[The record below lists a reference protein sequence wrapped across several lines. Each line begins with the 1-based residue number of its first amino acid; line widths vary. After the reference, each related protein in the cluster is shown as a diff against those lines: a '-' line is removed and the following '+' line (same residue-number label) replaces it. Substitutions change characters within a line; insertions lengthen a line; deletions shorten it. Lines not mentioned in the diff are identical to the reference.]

1 MKRISPARPLAGGLL
16 STLALVL
23 LSAAGLGLNAPP
35 ARATLTPARTW
46 KEIQAPALTW
56 KKPAPEVVK
65 LKNGATLY
73 LMEDHRLPLVN
84 FYGLVRTG
92 SIYDPE
98 GKNGTAALT
107 GTMLRTGG
115 TLKHT
120 WAQVDDLVD
129 QLGMGI
135 STGIGSESAN
145 ASFNVL
151 SENLAPALNLL
162 FEMLREP
169 AFDPDKLALAKEKQ
183 KEGIRRQNDN
193 PVQIAI
199 REFRTMLWGAD
210 NPRGFNPT
218 FKTVDAITRADLVAF
233 HDKYYVPGN
242 MILGVS
248 GDFNRKTIV
257 ALVEKAMGAWPNKTV
272 SWPKVP
278 DAVLTREHALYLADK
293 ESATQST
300 ILIGRLSAKEGDPDQ
315 AALEVMDN
323 ILGSGGFTSRIT
335 QSVRNDRGLAYAAG
349 SGLNIGRMA
358 PGTQLIYAIS
368 KGESTHEALDVMMKE
383 VERIRQEPVTAE
395 ELQRSRSALVNSA
408 VFDYDSPEKVLS
420 NSLDLGYYGLPQDLP
435 ERRLQQLGKVS
446 ADDVKRVAGLYLDP
460 KTLQVMV
467 AGSAK
472 KFDKPLDDFGP
483 VKNIQLKDPTLP

>member
-1 MKRISPARPLAGGLL
+1 MTKHPVARRIAALALLAAPLLTAAFTASPAG
-16 STLALVL
+16 
-23 LSAAGLGLNAPP
+23 
-35 ARATLTPARTW
+35 ATLTPVRSW
-46 KEIQAPALTW
+46 KEIQAPVLNW

-92 SIYDPE
+92 SIYDPP
-98 GKNGTAALT
+98 GKNGTASLV

-115 TLKHT
+115 TLKHP
-120 WAQVDDLVD
+120 WAQVDDMVD
-129 QLGMGI
+129 QLGMGVT
-135 STGIGSESAN
+135 TGVGSESAN

-151 SENLAPALNLL
+151 SENLGPALNLL

-169 AFDPDKLALAKEKQ
+169 AFDPEKLALAKEKQ
-183 KEGIRRQNDN
+183 KDGIRRQNDN

-210 NPRGFNPT
+210 NPRGFSPT
-218 FKTVDAITRADLVAF
+218 FKTVDAITREDLVAF
-233 HDKYYVPGN
+233 HGRYYAPNN

-248 GDFNRKTIV
+248 GDFNRKTVV
-257 ALVEKAMGAWPNKTV
+257 ALVEKAMGAWPNRTV
-272 SWPKVP
+272 TWPAVP
-278 DAVLTREHALYLADK
+278 EVPLTRANALYLADK

-335 QSVRNDRGLAYAAG
+335 QAVRNDRGLAYAAG

-368 KGESTHEALDVMMKE
+368 KGESTHEALDVMLKE
-383 VERIRQEPVTAE
+383 VERIRTDPVTPE
-395 ELQRSRSALVNSA
+395 ELQRARSALVNSA
-408 VFDYDSPEKVLS
+408 VFDYDSPDKVLS
-420 NSLDLGYYGLPQDLP
+420 NSLDLGYYGLSQDLP
-435 ERRLQQLGKVS
+435 AQRLAALGKVS

-472 KFDKPLDDFGP
+472 KFDKPLTDFGP
-483 VKNIQLKDPTLP
+483 VNNIQLKDPTLP

>member
-1 MKRISPARPLAGGLL
+1 MNPLKNPGARLRLGTAALLLLGLAGP
-16 STLALVL
+16 
-23 LSAAGLGLNAPP
+23 AAA
-35 ARATLTPARTW
+35 AVTPARSW
-46 KEIQAPALTW
+46 KEIQAPPLTW
-56 KKPAPEVVK
+56 KKPAPEMVK

-92 SIYDPE
+92 SIYDPP
-98 GKNGTAALT
+98 GKNGTASLT
-107 GTMLRTGG
+107 GTLLRTGG
-115 TLKHT
+115 TLKHG
-120 WAQVDDLVD
+120 WADVDDMVD
-129 QLGMGI
+129 RLGMGVA
-135 STGIGSESAN
+135 TGVGSESGN

-169 AFDPDKLALAKEKQ
+169 AFDPEKLALAKEKQ
-183 KEGIRRQNDN
+183 KDAIRRQNDN
-193 PVQIAI
+193 PVQIAV

-218 FKTVDAITRADLVAF
+218 FKSVDAITRDDLVAF
-233 HDKYYVPGN
+233 HQRYYVPSN

-257 ALVEKAMGAWPNKTV
+257 AQVEKAMGTWPNRPVTWPTV
-272 SWPKVP
+272 PEVP
-278 DAVLTREHALYLADK
+278 LTRDRALYLADK

-300 ILIGRLSAKEGDPDQ
+300 ILIGRLMVKEGDPDQ

-323 ILGSGGFTSRIT
+323 ILGAGGFTSRIT

-349 SGLNIGRMA
+349 SNLGLGRMA
-358 PGTQLIYAIS
+358 PGAQLIYAIS
-368 KGESTHEALDVMMKE
+368 KGESTHEALDVMLKE
-383 VERIRQEPVTAE
+383 VDRIRQEPVTAD
-395 ELQRSRSALVNSA
+395 ELTRSRSALVNSA
-408 VFDYDSPEKVLS
+408 VFDYDSPDKVLS
-420 NSLDLGYYGLPQDLP
+420 NSLDLGYYNLPQDLP
-435 ERRLQQLGKVS
+435 EKRLQALGKVS

-460 KTLQVMV
+460 KTLQILV

-472 KFDKPLDDFGP
+472 KFEKPLTDFGP
-483 VKNIQLKDPTLP
+483 LRTIELKDPTLP

>member
-1 MKRISPARPLAGGLL
+1 MIQKPLARTMAALLLVAGPGLAAAVSPAPAD
-16 STLALVL
+16 
-23 LSAAGLGLNAPP
+23 AA
-35 ARATLTPARTW
+35 LTPARNW
-46 KEIQAPALTW
+46 KDIQAPALVW
-56 KKPAPEVVK
+56 KKSAPEVVT

-92 SIYDPE
+92 SIYDPA
-98 GKNGTAALT
+98 GKNGTAALM

-115 TLKHT
+115 TLKHS
-120 WAQVDDLVD
+120 WSQVDDLVD
-129 QLGMGI
+129 RLGMGI
-135 STGIGSESAN
+135 STGVGSESAN

-151 SENLAPALNLL
+151 SENLSPALDLL

-169 AFDPDKLALAKEKQ
+169 AFDPDKLSLAKDKQ
-183 KEGIRRQNDN
+183 KEAIRRQNDN
-193 PVQIAI
+193 PVQIAV
-199 REFRTMLWGAD
+199 REFRSMLWGAD

-218 FKTVDAITRADLVAF
+218 FQTVDAITRADLVTF
-233 HDKYYVPGN
+233 HDRYYAPNN

-257 ALVEKAMGAWPNKTV
+257 AQVEKAMGAWPKKTV
-272 SWPKVP
+272 TWPNVP
-278 DAVLTREHALYLADK
+278 DVALTRENALYLADK

-368 KGESTHEALDVMMKE
+368 KGESTHEALEVMMNE
-383 VERIRQEPVTAE
+383 VDKIRAEPVTPE

-420 NSLDLGYYGLPQDLP
+420 NSLDLGYYGLSQDLP
-435 ERRLQQLGKVS
+435 EQRLQALGKVT
-446 ADDVKRVAGLYLDP
+446 AGDVKRVAGLYLDP
-460 KTLQVMV
+460 KTLQIMV

-472 KFDKPLDDFGP
+472 KFEKPLTDFGP
-483 VKNIQLKDPTLP
+483 VRNIQLKDPTLP

>member
-1 MKRISPARPLAGGLL
+1 MTKQPVARRIAA
-16 STLALVL
+16 LALLAAPL
-23 LSAAGLGLNAPP
+23 LTAAFTAPP
-35 ARATLTPARTW
+35 AGATLTPARSW
-46 KEIQAPALTW
+46 KDIQAPALSW

-92 SIYDPE
+92 SIYDPP
-98 GKNGTAALT
+98 GKNGTASLV

-115 TLKHT
+115 TLKHP
-120 WAQVDDLVD
+120 WAQVDDMVD
-129 QLGMGI
+129 QLGMGVT
-135 STGIGSESAN
+135 TGVGSESAN

-151 SENLAPALNLL
+151 SENLAPAMNLL

-169 AFDPDKLALAKEKQ
+169 AFDPEKLALAREKQ

-210 NPRGFNPT
+210 NPRGFSPT
-218 FKTVDAITRADLVAF
+218 FKTVDAITREDLVDF
-233 HDKYYVPGN
+233 HARYYAPNN

-248 GDFNRKTIV
+248 GDFNRKTVV
-257 ALVEKAMGAWPNKTV
+257 ALVEKAMGAWPNRSVT
-272 SWPKVP
+272 WPAVP
-278 DAVLTREHALYLADK
+278 EVPLTRANALYLADK

-300 ILIGRLSAKEGDPDQ
+300 ILIGRLSAKEGDADQ

-349 SGLNIGRMA
+349 SGLNLGRMA

-383 VERIRQEPVTAE
+383 VERIRTDPVTPA
-395 ELQRSRSALVNSA
+395 ELQRARSSLVNSA
-408 VFDYDSPEKVLS
+408 VFDYDSPDKVLA

-435 ERRLQQLGKVS
+435 AQRLAALGQVS
-446 ADDVKRVAGLYLDP
+446 AGDVKRVAGLYLDP
-460 KTLQVMV
+460 KTLQIMV

-472 KFDKPLDDFGP
+472 KFDKPLTDFGP
-483 VKNIQLKDPTLP
+483 VNNIQLKDPTLP

>member
-1 MKRISPARPLAGGLL
+1 MTKQPVARRIAA
-16 STLALVL
+16 LALLAAPL
-23 LSAAGLGLNAPP
+23 LTAAFTAPP
-35 ARATLTPARTW
+35 AGATLTPARSW
-46 KEIQAPALTW
+46 KDIQAPALSW

-92 SIYDPE
+92 SIYDPP
-98 GKNGTAALT
+98 GKNGTASLV

-115 TLKHT
+115 TLKHP
-120 WAQVDDLVD
+120 WAQVDDMVD
-129 QLGMGI
+129 QLGMGVT
-135 STGIGSESAN
+135 TGVGSESAN

-151 SENLAPALNLL
+151 PENLAPAMNLL

-169 AFDPDKLALAKEKQ
+169 AFDPEKLALAREKQ

-210 NPRGFNPT
+210 NPRGFSPT
-218 FKTVDAITRADLVAF
+218 FKTVDAITREDLVDF
-233 HDKYYVPGN
+233 HARYYAPNN

-248 GDFNRKTIV
+248 GDFNRKTVV
-257 ALVEKAMGAWPNKTV
+257 ALVEKAMGAWPNRSVT
-272 SWPKVP
+272 WPAVP
-278 DAVLTREHALYLADK
+278 EVPLTRANALYLADK

-300 ILIGRLSAKEGDPDQ
+300 ILIGRLSAKEGDADQ

-349 SGLNIGRMA
+349 SGLNLGRMA

-383 VERIRQEPVTAE
+383 VERIRTDPVTPA
-395 ELQRSRSALVNSA
+395 ELQRARSSLVNSA
-408 VFDYDSPEKVLS
+408 VFDYDSPDKVLA

-435 ERRLQQLGKVS
+435 AQRLAALGQVS
-446 ADDVKRVAGLYLDP
+446 AGDVKRVAGLYLDP
-460 KTLQVMV
+460 KTLQIMV

-472 KFDKPLDDFGP
+472 KFDKPLTDFGP
-483 VKNIQLKDPTLP
+483 VNNIQLKDPTLP